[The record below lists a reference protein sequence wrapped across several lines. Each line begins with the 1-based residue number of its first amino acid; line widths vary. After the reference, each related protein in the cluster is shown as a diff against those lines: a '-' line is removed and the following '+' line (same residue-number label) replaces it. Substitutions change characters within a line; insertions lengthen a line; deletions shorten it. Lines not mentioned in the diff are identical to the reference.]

1 MSEPAAAPKPRGQMI
16 DIGGDVR
23 LHLVRA
29 GPADA
34 SGPTVLLEAGAFGFS
49 ADWAAVQEKLAAR
62 SVPSLAYDRAGL
74 GFSDSG
80 PAPRD
85 GLAIAGDLER
95 LLAAARET
103 GPLVLCGHSMAGLH
117 LRLFASRNASRI
129 AGIVLVD
136 ATTPEAM
143 DAPLTESLVGHFGAF
158 SRLAAWGAEMGL
170 FKPLAGALGDAIGL
184 DGPAGD
190 EKRWA
195 FAQAGHNRWAAQEV
209 LQWPATARSALAGG
223 GDSRRRASP
232 RRPQVVASGAGAR
245 LGSWPGR
252 GGRRRFPRDRPQ
264 RRLRRRHRSRRRARS
279 GRGPRDDPRS
289 LNTSTPDRSNRRRGD
304 SGVHEEMQAA
314 LVLEGVTKRYG
325 AFTAVDD
332 LTFEAGAGRIMG
344 FLGPNGAGKT
354 STLRMALGLVAP
366 TSGRISVLGHRD
378 AAQVRE
384 RIGFLPEER
393 GLYRR
398 MTPVAVIT
406 FLAGLKGVAAPE
418 ARRRA
423 RALLESQGLGEA
435 ANRQIRSLSKG
446 MAQKVQLLSAI
457 AHEPDLV
464 ILDEPFSGLDPVNQ
478 QSLESLIRDL
488 AARGTSVIF
497 STHVMQHAERL
508 CDQVVLLARGKKVF
522 DGTVEA
528 ARAAA
533 PRALILEGPFD
544 PAAMADLPG
553 LGELSVERADGGGV
567 RVTAAL
573 TAGAPAQEMLKAALA
588 KGLEISRFELREPRL
603 HDAFI
608 VLTAA
613 GATP

>member
-1 MSEPAAAPKPRGQMI
+1 
-16 DIGGDVR
+16 
-23 LHLVRA
+23 
-29 GPADA
+29 
-34 SGPTVLLEAGAFGFS
+34 
-49 ADWAAVQEKLAAR
+49 
-62 SVPSLAYDRAGL
+62 
-74 GFSDSG
+74 
-80 PAPRD
+80 
-85 GLAIAGDLER
+85 
-95 LLAAARET
+95 
-103 GPLVLCGHSMAGLH
+103 
-117 LRLFASRNASRI
+117 
-129 AGIVLVD
+129 
-136 ATTPEAM
+136 
-143 DAPLTESLVGHFGAF
+143 
-158 SRLAAWGAEMGL
+158 
-170 FKPLAGALGDAIGL
+170 
-184 DGPAGD
+184 
-190 EKRWA
+190 
-195 FAQAGHNRWAAQEV
+195 
-209 LQWPATARSALAGG
+209 
-223 GDSRRRASP
+223 
-232 RRPQVVASGAGAR
+232 
-245 LGSWPGR
+245 
-252 GGRRRFPRDRPQ
+252 
-264 RRLRRRHRSRRRARS
+264 
-279 GRGPRDDPRS
+279 
-289 LNTSTPDRSNRRRGD
+289 
-304 SGVHEEMQAA
+304 MQAA

-544 PAAMADLPG
+544 TAAMADLPG